1 METESKLS
9 AEIEDFTEYD
19 WFGEAR
25 IRETAGN
32 IEGAIEA
39 FAKSIKLNPDFAK
52 AWYYKALLHFQLGQ
66 KEEAITCAKKAMDLK
81 PSWEKHLRKNLD
93 GLEF

>member
-1 METESKLS
+1 MEIDYNVS
-9 AEIEDFTEYD
+9 AELDDFTEYD

-32 IEGAIEA
+32 IEGAIDA
-39 FAKSIKLNPDFAK
+39 FAEAIKLNPNFAK

-66 KEEAITCAKKAMDLK
+66 NEDAIFCAKKAVELK
-81 PSWEKHLRKNLD
+81 PSWEKHLKKNLK
-93 GLEF
+93 GLGF

>member
-1 METESKLS
+1 MS
-9 AEIEDFTEYD
+9 ADREDFTEFD
-19 WFGEAR
+19 WFGEGR

-39 FAKSIKLNPDFAK
+39 FGEAVKLNPNFGK

-66 KEEAITCAKKAMDLK
+66 KEDAIACAKRAMDIK
-81 PSWEKHLRKNLD
+81 PSWEKYLRKNLKW
-93 GLEF
+93 LEF